1 MRQRDYFRPPPQDL
15 MRFLRSDA
23 FRTRAGEL
31 GGFDV
36 YGAGDVR
43 FVS

>member
-1 MRQRDYFRPPPQDL
+1 

-23 FRTRAGEL
+23 FRTRAAEL

-36 YGAGDVR
+36 EGAGDVR
-43 FVS
+43 FVN